1 MPLRMSGEPAGHAAQ
16 LGHARPQELAVERRV
31 VDDHR
36 SAGRGEV
43 LGIGALMV
51 ARGMGIGYEQRG
63 QAGRCELP
71 DGAAGAAHAEIG
83 GGQDVQKRSVVS
95 STR

>member
-1 MPLRMSGEPAGHAAQ
+1 MPRSSATR
-16 LGHARPQELAVERRV
+16 ARSSVAVERRV

-43 LGIGALMV
+43 LGVRALMV

-63 QAGRCELP
+63 QAGRRELP
-71 DGAAGAAHAEIG
+71 DRAAGAAHAEIG
-83 GGQDVQKRSVVS
+83 GRQHVQKRSVAAS
-95 STR
+95 AR